1 MDRCAVVG
9 RTPGVGLEESTHP
22 APLGADAPPGPSRR
36 AQPQQSRKES
46 GVLRTKI
53 QKGSRPGAALF
64 LCGALLI
71 VPLLLIQNDSSASA
85 SQAGADRAAHHGRP
99 GRASGGAPRSKLAST
114 HASQPTA
121 AMAAVAPVAAG
132 QSATPPAA
140 TTVPTVPSGARG
152 PVPTQEVVARVVPTT
167 TTPVTAPP
175 TTTTQPVVVAS
186 ASVHYGQV
194 TYYAHPA
201 GECASPWLSFGTVVR
216 VTNPAN
222 GESVSCVVND
232 READTSR
239 SIDLATDSFAQIA
252 PLSQG
257 VIDAQLTW

>member
-1 MDRCAVVG
+1 M
-9 RTPGVGLEESTHP
+9 EEPSRP
-22 APLGADAPPGPSRR
+22 APQGADVPPGPFRR

-53 QKGSRPGAALF
+53 QKGSRPGAALL

-85 SQAGADRAAHHGRP
+85 SQAGAGRAGRHDRPRP
-99 GRASGGAPRSKLAST
+99 ASGGVARWRLASA
-114 HASQPTA
+114 HRAQPA
-121 AMAAVAPVAAG
+121 APVAVVAAVGAG
-132 QSATPPAA
+132 QEVTPPAA
-140 TTVPTVPSGARG
+140 TTVPTAPRS
-152 PVPTQEVVARVVPTT
+152 PISTQEVVARVVPTT

-175 TTTTQPVVVAS
+175 TTTIQPVVVAS
-186 ASVHYGQV
+186 GSVHYGQV

-222 GESVSCVVND
+222 GESVTCVVND

>member
-1 MDRCAVVG
+1 M
-9 RTPGVGLEESTHP
+9 EESARP
-22 APLGADAPPGPSRR
+22 APQGADVSPGPSRR

-85 SQAGADRAAHHGRP
+85 SPARVDRTTHHGRP
-99 GRASGGAPRSKLAST
+99 GPAGGGVPRWRLASA
-114 HASQPTA
+114 HRPQPAGPVVAS
-121 AMAAVAPVAAG
+121 AAG
-132 QSATPPAA
+132 QTASPPAA
-140 TTVPTVPSGARG
+140 ATVPTVPTPARTA
-152 PVPTQEVVARVVPTT
+152 VPTQEVVARVAPTT

-175 TTTTQPVVVAS
+175 TTTTPPVVA
-186 ASVHYGQV
+186 AGSVHYGQV

-201 GECASPWLSFGTVVR
+201 GECASPWLPFGTVVR

-222 GESVSCVVND
+222 GESVSCVVDD

-239 SIDLATDSFAQIA
+239 SIDLATDSFAEIA

-257 VIDAQLTW
+257 VINAQLTW

>member
-1 MDRCAVVG
+1 
-9 RTPGVGLEESTHP
+9 
-22 APLGADAPPGPSRR
+22 
-36 AQPQQSRKES
+36 
-46 GVLRTKI
+46 
-53 QKGSRPGAALF
+53 
-64 LCGALLI
+64 

-85 SQAGADRAAHHGRP
+85 SQARADRAAHHGRP
-99 GRASGGAPRSKLAST
+99 GAASAGVPRWKLASA
-114 HASQPTA
+114 HRAQPTTPVA
-121 AMAAVAPVAAG
+121 VVAPVAAG

-140 TTVPTVPSGARG
+140 TTVPTEARS
-152 PVPTQEVVARVVPTT
+152 PVPTQEVVARVVPPT
-167 TTPVTAPP
+167 TTPVTVPP
-175 TTTTQPVVVAS
+175 TTTTRPVVAAS
-186 ASVHYGQV
+186 GPVHYGQV

-201 GECASPWLSFGTVVR
+201 GECASPWLPFGTVVR

>member
-1 MDRCAVVG
+1 
-9 RTPGVGLEESTHP
+9 LEEP
-22 APLGADAPPGPSRR
+22 PRPAPPGADVPPGAARR

-85 SQAGADRAAHHGRP
+85 SQARADRADHHGRARP
-99 GRASGGAPRSKLAST
+99 ASGGVPRWKLASA
-114 HASQPTA
+114 HRAQPA
-121 AMAAVAPVAAG
+121 APMAVVDAVAAG
-132 QSATPPAA
+132 QQATPPAA
-140 TTVPTVPSGARG
+140 TTVPTTPTVARG
-152 PVPTQEVVARVVPTT
+152 PVPTQEVAARVVPTT
-167 TTPVTAPP
+167 TTPVTAP
-175 TTTTQPVVVAS
+175 TTTAQPVVAAS

-257 VIDAQLTW
+257 VIDAQLAW